1 MAAFERAVLMRM
13 FGGIK
18 VNKNW
23 RTRYNKELMLLFG
36 GLDAL

>member
-1 MAAFERAVLMRM
+1 MANFDRKVLRKM

-23 RTRYNKELMLLFG
+23 RKRYIKLFEI
-36 GLDAL
+36 